1 MQTPGISTEPQRR
14 RRYTASFRQQVIE
27 ESLRNELS
35 VARVAMKYGI
45 NANLLHT
52 WRWHYR
58 REQNRSAASNPA
70 PEGQTTTRLIPAF
83 MARDKSQSDSTSS
96 VPELPAE
103 ALEVQIGAARILVHA
118 GTDMAML
125 RSVIQALQP

>member
-58 REQNRSAASNPA
+58 REQNPGVRQLKAQVIDFIDPDLKKCPYTTGKRVIFPASFGAFRPRPRSASCCAALIVPTPRTAGRFGSNL
-70 PEGQTTTRLIPAF
+70 TW
-83 MARDKSQSDSTSS
+83 
-96 VPELPAE
+96 
-103 ALEVQIGAARILVHA
+103 
-118 GTDMAML
+118 
-125 RSVIQALQP
+125 

>member
-1 MQTPGISTEPQRR
+1 MQTPGISAEPQRR

-52 WRWHYR
+52 WRWQYR
-58 REQNRSAASNPA
+58 REQSRL
-70 PEGQTTTRLIPAF
+70 TTSGHLPDSQRPTRLIPAF
-83 MARDKSQSDSTSS
+83 LTNHTPQAETTPNA
-96 VPELPAE
+96 PEPPAG
-103 ALEVQIGAARILVHA
+103 AVEVQIGAARVLVHA
-118 GTDMAML
+118 GTDMTTL
-125 RSVIQALQP
+125 RSVIQALQA